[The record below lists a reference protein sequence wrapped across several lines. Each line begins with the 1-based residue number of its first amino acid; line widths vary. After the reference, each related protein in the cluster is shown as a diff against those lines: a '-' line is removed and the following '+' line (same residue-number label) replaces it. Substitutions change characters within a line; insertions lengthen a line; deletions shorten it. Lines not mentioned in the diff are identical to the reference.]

1 MTRRQT
7 FIGSVSQMCAA
18 LTHHVTPDRL
28 KKIASSIPKVVIV
41 TGDADD
47 LVNPR
52 NSFTLKEAM
61 PEAEFIQWKD
71 TGHAVHT
78 QDSERFNEM
87 LKRVFEEG
95 IAKLKQ

>member
-1 MTRRQT
+1 
-7 FIGSVSQMCAA
+7 MCAG

-28 KKIASSIPKVVIV
+28 KKISSSIPKVIIV
-41 TGDADD
+41 TGDADH
-47 LVNPR
+47 LVHPR
-52 NSFTLKEAM
+52 NSFRLKEVM

-78 QDSERFNEM
+78 QDPDRFNEM

-95 IAKLKQ
+95 KAKVK